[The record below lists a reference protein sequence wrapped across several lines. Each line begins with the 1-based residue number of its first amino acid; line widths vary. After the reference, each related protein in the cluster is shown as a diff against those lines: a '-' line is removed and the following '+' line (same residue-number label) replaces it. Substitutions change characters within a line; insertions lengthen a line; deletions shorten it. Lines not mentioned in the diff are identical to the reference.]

1 MFCRVKEW
9 LERFTADEP
18 TPEEIMEIRARE
30 GTLLDD
36 LRDAKEGA
44 RDFFRELTEPD
55 ENDYIYDELP
65 EVEEDWL
72 EKWMKEEEEDLLINP
87 AYGDILG
94 NIHHDYEH
102 WKWHHDD

>member
-44 RDFFRELTEPD
+44 KDFFRELTEPD
-55 ENDYIYDELP
+55 ENDYIYAYYDNLELDEIIEAHEQLM
-65 EVEEDWL
+65 EDFEEHHYRLIAGYYSDKDCSL
-72 EKWMKEEEEDLLINP
+72 FED
-87 AYGDILG
+87 
-94 NIHHDYEH
+94 
-102 WKWHHDD
+102 